1 MWDGTDESTASNLDR
16 SERSLTGTA
25 KLNSRSR
32 RRAPEAASP
41 PIPLSSRRS
50 ERRRTP
56 EQTPREAKLS
66 RKAAPERPI
75 AKSRE
80 FSTTVRSFRTPP
92 ERSRSRTER
101 RRLEVVPPPEARRPQ
116 PARKPIVSPPKSRSA
131 LAFLYGTRLLI
142 LGVGIGVIA
151 GTSLSIWDP
160 ANRFGG
166 ASQLEKTEQAA
177 PSPSPTT
184 VAQLQLGEEIAPLKT
199 QIQSEIAAQT
209 QLAPGLMIV
218 DADTHA
224 YLDMNGSNALPAAS
238 TIKFPILVA
247 FFQAVDQGRIRL
259 DEPLT
264 MRKELIATESGE
276 LQDLPIGSQFPAIEV
291 ATKMIDISD
300 NTATNMIIDRLGGK
314 DAVNQQFQSW
324 GLTNTTIQNLLPDL
338 QGTNI
343 SSPRDM
349 VALLDAVNRG
359 QLVSMRSHERM
370 LDIMRKVANNSLI
383 PQGLGQGAMIAHKTG
398 DIGTMLGDVGIIDLP
413 NGKRYLMAAMVKRPH
428 NDDRAGDV
436 IRQMS
441 KLTFQYFNQ
450 LSATPPSPTPGSQ
463 GAQPVK
469 STIAQ
474 P

>member
-1 MWDGTDESTASNLDR
+1 MWDGTDESAASNLDR
-16 SERSLTGTA
+16 SERPNGA
-25 KLNSRSR
+25 ARLNSRSR
-32 RRAPEAASP
+32 RRVPEASSPP

-50 ERRRTP
+50 DRRRTP
-56 EQTPREAKLS
+56 ERSQKSAP
-66 RKAAPERPI
+66 PERPI
-75 AKSRE
+75 AKARE

-116 PARKPIVSPPKSRSA
+116 PARKPIAAAPKTRSA
-131 LAFLYGTRLLI
+131 VAVLYGTRLLI

-151 GTSLSIWDP
+151 GTSFSIWDP

-166 ASQLEKTEQAA
+166 SASQAEKTEQAA
-177 PSPSPTT
+177 PSPSPSV
-184 VAQLQLGEEIAPLKT
+184 VAQLQLGEEVAPLKT
-199 QIQSEIAAQT
+199 QIQSAIAAQT
-209 QLAPGLMIV
+209 QLAPGLMVV
-218 DADTHA
+218 DADTRA
-224 YLDMNGSNALPAAS
+224 YLDINGSNALPAAS

-247 FFQAVDQGRIRL
+247 FFQAVDQGKIRL
-259 DEPLT
+259 DELLT

-276 LQDLPIGSQFPAIEV
+276 LQDLPIGSQIPAIEV
-291 ATKMIDISD
+291 VTKMIVISD

-314 DAVNQQFQSW
+314 DAVNQQFQAW
-324 GLTNTTIQNLLPDL
+324 GLTNTTVQNPLPDL
-338 QGTNI
+338 QGTNT

-349 VALLDAVNRG
+349 VSLLDALNRG

-370 LDIMRKVANNSLI
+370 LDIMRKVVNNSLI
-383 PQGLGQGAMIAHKTG
+383 PQGLGQGATIAHKTG
-398 DIGTMLGDVGIIDLP
+398 DIGTMLGDVGMIDLP

-441 KLTFQYFNQ
+441 KLTYQYFNQ
-450 LSATPPSPTPGSQ
+450 LSTAPPSPAPGSQ